1 MDIDYHYCFKMLKI
15 RLKRFGRKR
24 VPIYR
29 IVVMDSRT
37 RRDGRSIEEI
47 GLYNPISKEFD
58 ITDIRKLFYWLSKGA
73 QCTNTVAFLL
83 YERWFMDVLNTKY
96 NYTQPDSDPTLSSI
110 LAQSEMSSN

>member
-1 MDIDYHYCFKMLKI
+1 MLKI

-29 IVVMDSRT
+29 IVIMDSRT
-37 RRDGRSIEEI
+37 RRDGRSIDEI

-58 ITDIRKLFYWLSKGA
+58 ITDINKLFYWLSKGA

-83 YERWFMDVLNTKY
+83 YERWFMDVLNIKY
-96 NYTQPDSDPTLSSI
+96 NYSDPKSDLVLNVVLNQYESV
-110 LAQSEMSSN
+110 LD

>member
-1 MDIDYHYCFKMLKI
+1 MLKI

-29 IVVMDSRT
+29 IVIMDSRT
-37 RRDGRSIEEI
+37 RRDGRSIDEI

-58 ITDIRKLFYWLSKGA
+58 ITDINKLFYWLSKGA

-83 YERWFMDVLNTKY
+83 YERWFMDVLNIKY
-96 NYTQPDSDPTLSSI
+96 NYSDPKSDLVLNAVLNQYESV
-110 LAQSEMSSN
+110 LD

>member
-1 MDIDYHYCFKMLKI
+1 MLKI

-37 RRDGRSIEEI
+37 RRDGRSIDEI

-58 ITDIRKLFYWLSKGA
+58 ITDISALFYWLSKGA

-83 YERWFMDVLNTKY
+83 YERWGLDVLSIKY
-96 NYTQPDSDPTLSSI
+96 NYADVESDPVLSSI
-110 LAQSEMSSN
+110 VNQSETA